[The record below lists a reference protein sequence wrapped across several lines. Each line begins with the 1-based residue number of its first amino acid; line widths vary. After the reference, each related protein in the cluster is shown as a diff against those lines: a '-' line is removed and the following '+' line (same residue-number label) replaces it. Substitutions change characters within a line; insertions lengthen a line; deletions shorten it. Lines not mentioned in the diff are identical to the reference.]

1 MGKHRNQRAICTTT
15 VLGVVLSFLVGT
27 AHARTDIKLAHQLEG
42 QHETELQQLVA
53 RFNQGQNDVTIQLV
67 KQPAAAKPAVLNL
80 STRADLIKYLSNPK
94 GYVSVEKLLTDNK
107 VAFNPKDIAEPLRA
121 SVTVNNQVQALPL
134 AFTTP
139 LLFWNKDKFRD
150 AGLDSSKA
158 PKTWEE
164 LQDMAG
170 KLVNNNAKCAYTT
183 SWPVWVHIDNVS
195 SWAGAPTVSGNK
207 LAFNGLI
214 QVRHLARLTSWAKT
228 DYFTNFGQSNEADAH
243 FINGECGMITTN
255 AEIVS
260 ELQAKKKFDFGVAP
274 LPVIDDNQ
282 GAPFNTLAGGAALW
296 VSQGY
301 SADQVKAAAKFLAYT
316 LTPETQL
323 TIARQGGYM
332 PLTPAAQVGAQGW
345 LLRSDAAAQDLALEN
360 VTKPASASAGTGWI
374 SFNPQLRKIVG
385 DEMDAALHGKKSSK
399 AALDSAVSK
408 GQSVYRPLP
417 IRR

>member
-1 MGKHRNQRAICTTT
+1 MRQRPHPNRDLKISILGLAIA
-15 VLGVVLSFLVGT
+15 LLAGSAF
-27 AHARTDIKLAHQLEG
+27 ARTDIKLAHQLEG
-42 QHETELQQLVA
+42 QHEVELQQLIS
-53 RFNQGQNDVTIQLV
+53 RFNQSQGDVEIHAV
-67 KQPAAAKPAVLNL
+67 KQPVGAKPAILNL

-94 GYVSVEKLLTDNK
+94 GYVSVEKLLADNK

-150 AGLDSSKA
+150 AGLSDSTP

-164 LQDMAG
+164 MQDMAG
-170 KLVNNNAKCAYTT
+170 KLVNSNAKCAYTT
-183 SWPVWVHIDNVS
+183 SWPVWVHIDNLS
-195 SWAGAPTVSGNK
+195 AWAGAPTVSGGK

-214 QVRHLARLTSWAKT
+214 QVRHLARLNSWAKT
-228 DYFTNFGQSNEADAH
+228 DYFTNYGQNNEADAH

-274 LPVIDDNQ
+274 LPIIDDNSST
-282 GAPFNTLAGGAALW
+282 PFGTLASGAALW

-301 SADQVKAAAKFLAYT
+301 TPDQVKAAAKFLAYT
-316 LTPETQL
+316 LTPDTQL
-323 TIARQGGYM
+323 TIARQGGYI

-345 LLRSDAAAQDLALEN
+345 LLRNDVSAQDLALAN
-360 VTKPASASAGTGWI
+360 VTKPLAPSTGVGWI

-385 DEMDAALHGKKSSK
+385 DEMDAALTGKKSAK
-399 AALDSAVSK
+399 AALDNAVSK

>member
-1 MGKHRNQRAICTTT
+1 MHKPLIRRCILAVIAVPTTLALT
-15 VLGVVLSFLVGT
+15 MAPAL
-27 AHARTDIKLAHQLEG
+27 ARTDIKLAHQLEG
-42 QHETELQQLVA
+42 QHESELQQLVT
-53 RFNQGQNDVTIQLV
+53 RFNQSQGDVEVLLA
-67 KQPAAAKPAVLNL
+67 KQPAGAKPAVLNL
-80 STRADLIKYLSNPK
+80 STRADLIKYLGNPK
-94 GYVSVEKLLTDNK
+94 GYVSVEKLLADNK

-139 LLFWNKDKFRD
+139 LLFWNKEKFRD
-150 AGLDSSKA
+150 AGLNDSKA

-170 KLVNNNAKCAYTT
+170 KLVNSNAKCAYTT
-183 SWPVWVHIDNVS
+183 SWPVWVHIDNLS
-195 SWAGAPTVSGNK
+195 AWAGAPTVSGGK

-214 QVRHLARLTSWAKT
+214 QVRHLARLNSWAKT
-228 DYFTNFGQSNEADAH
+228 DYFTHYGQNNEADAH

-274 LPVIDDNQ
+274 LPIIDDNSST
-282 GAPFNTLAGGAALW
+282 PFNTLAGGAALW

-301 SADQVKAAAKFLAYT
+301 SADQLKAAAKFLAYT
-316 LTPETQL
+316 LTPDTQL

-332 PLTPAAQVGAQGW
+332 PLTPAAQVGAQSW

-360 VTKPASASAGTGWI
+360 VTKPAAPSAGIGWI

-385 DEMDAALHGKKSSK
+385 DEMDAALTGKKSAK

-408 GQSVYRPLP
+408 GQAVYRPLP